1 MNFMKRITSFIAI
14 AAVSAAMLACNSEN
28 RTKQHS
34 IDAMSQGIVNFSKIN
49 SLLSGPAGN
58 SFKSVY
64 VDSIAST
71 IKKRNGYEQNLL
83 KTYEMLFMVANEMA
97 YPWVN
102 SSIEKYMGSD
112 STNVI
117 MSDGEARNEN
127 RFRLAIAQNLIDG
140 QAQLN
145 ICHSENPLNLKDLS
159 AMSFA
164 ALNSFNTFFFC
175 YYFITDNT
183 DYLQFFSK
191 NSEKVN
197 NLMCYADTI
206 MSCHDIPQDE
216 AFKMAMAL
224 ESTAFIITMNTL
236 SFNMLWN
243 NQSEKMDIMA
253 NFFNSYSEK
262 AISTYYGNTDKSE
275 VKMFEDNE
283 FIEYLDQATE
293 YKVDLMNMVI
303 NELSKTQNN

>member
-1 MNFMKRITSFIAI
+1 MKRLLFFLTIATF
-14 AAVSAAMLACNSEN
+14 AAVMCGCNSEK
-28 RTKQHS
+28 RTKQRS
-34 IDAMSQGIVNFSKIN
+34 IDKLSQGIVNFSKIN
-49 SLLSGPAGN
+49 SLLSGPAGTCTE
-58 SFKSVY
+58 SIY
-64 VDSIAST
+64 VDSISNT
-71 IKKRNGYEQNLL
+71 IKRHNSYEQNLL
-83 KTYEMLFMVANEMA
+83 KINEMLFMVANEMA

-102 SSIEKYMGSD
+102 SSIDKYMKSD

-117 MSDGEARNEN
+117 MSDGEGRNEN

-140 QAQLN
+140 QTQLN
-145 ICHSENPLNLKDLS
+145 ICHAENPVSLYNLS

-183 DYLQFFSK
+183 DYLQFFSR

-197 NLMCYADTI
+197 NLKNYADTI
-206 MSCHDIPQDE
+206 MACRDIPRDE
-216 AFKMAMAL
+216 AFKMASTL

-243 NQSEKMDIMA
+243 NQAEKMDKMA
-253 NFFNSYSEK
+253 DFFNSYSEK
-262 AISTYYGNTDKSE
+262 AISTYYETANKSE
-275 VKMFEDNE
+275 IVMFEE
-283 FIEYLDQATE
+283 KEYAEYLEQATT

-303 NELSKTQNN
+303 SELIELQNN

>member
-1 MNFMKRITSFIAI
+1 MKRLLFFLTIATF
-14 AAVSAAMLACNSEN
+14 AAVMCGCNSEK
-28 RTKQHS
+28 RTKQRS
-34 IDAMSQGIVNFSKIN
+34 IDKLSQGIVNFSKIN
-49 SLLSGPAGN
+49 SLLSGPAGTCTE
-58 SFKSVY
+58 SIY
-64 VDSIAST
+64 VDSISNT
-71 IKKRNGYEQNLL
+71 IKRHNSYEQNLL
-83 KTYEMLFMVANEMA
+83 KINEMLFMVANEMA

-102 SSIEKYMGSD
+102 SSIDKYMKSD

-117 MSDGEARNEN
+117 MSDGEGRNEN

-140 QAQLN
+140 QTQLN
-145 ICHSENPLNLKDLS
+145 ICHAENPVSLYNLS

-183 DYLQFFSK
+183 DYLQFFSR

-197 NLMCYADTI
+197 NLKNYADTI
-206 MSCHDIPQDE
+206 MACRDIPRDE
-216 AFKMAMAL
+216 AFKMASTL

-243 NQSEKMDIMA
+243 NQAEKMDKMA
-253 NFFNSYSEK
+253 EFFNSYSEK
-262 AISTYYGNTDKSE
+262 AISTYYETANKSE
-275 VKMFEDNE
+275 IVMFEE
-283 FIEYLDQATE
+283 KEYAEYLEQATT

-303 NELSKTQNN
+303 SELIELQNN

>member
-1 MNFMKRITSFIAI
+1 MKRLLFFLTIATF
-14 AAVSAAMLACNSEN
+14 AAVMCGCNSEK
-28 RTKQHS
+28 RTKQRS
-34 IDAMSQGIVNFSKIN
+34 IDKLSQGIVNFSKIN
-49 SLLSGPAGN
+49 SLLSGPAGTCTE
-58 SFKSVY
+58 SIY
-64 VDSIAST
+64 VDSISNT
-71 IKKRNGYEQNLL
+71 IKSHNSYEQNLL
-83 KTYEMLFMVANEMA
+83 KINEMLFMVANEMA

-102 SSIEKYMGSD
+102 SSIDKYMKSD

-117 MSDGEARNEN
+117 MSDGEGRNEN

-140 QAQLN
+140 QTQLN
-145 ICHSENPLNLKDLS
+145 ICHAENPVSLYNLS

-183 DYLQFFSK
+183 DYLQFFSR

-197 NLMCYADTI
+197 NLKNYADTI
-206 MSCHDIPQDE
+206 MACRDIPRDE
-216 AFKMAMAL
+216 AFKMASTL

-243 NQSEKMDIMA
+243 NQAEKMDKMA
-253 NFFNSYSEK
+253 DFFNSYSEK
-262 AISTYYGNTDKSE
+262 AISTYYETANKSE
-275 VKMFEDNE
+275 IVMFEE
-283 FIEYLDQATE
+283 KEYAEYLEQATT

-303 NELSKTQNN
+303 SELIELQNN